1 MSLRPPQP
9 YKRLKHAA
17 AMWLRKSP
25 LIRWTKHRI
34 ERHLRGEDNVAL
46 VSQLPMYAP
55 LSFGTFKDRAPLT
68 ILAAQQAFPLLV
80 ELLQRTDRP
89 ALSPRT
95 IAEFCENR
103 FDPTSIMTLKRLLDS
118 YGSDKCNFHN
128 YHMLYAYILHN
139 PGAIRRILEIGLGT
153 NNDDVVSNMGLDGR
167 PGASL
172 RAFRD
177 FLPNAQIF
185 GADVD
190 RRILFSE
197 DRIVTAFVDQTDLN
211 TFESLGETIG
221 ADFDLIIDDGLH
233 APNANLATLLFSL
246 PRLRA
251 GGWVV
256 IEDISP
262 ASSSRQ
268 VVAHLMP
275 EGFQP
280 ALLSADEALVFVVE
294 RQA

>member
-1 MSLRPPQP
+1 M
-9 YKRLKHAA
+9 HAA
-17 AMWLRKSP
+17 AMWLRKNP
-25 LIRWTKHRI
+25 LIRGTKHRI
-34 ERHLRGEDNVAL
+34 ERHLRGEDNVAI

-68 ILAAQQAFPLLV
+68 LLAVQQTFPLLA
-80 ELLQRTDRP
+80 ELLQRTGRP
-89 ALSPRT
+89 VLKTLT
-95 IAEFCENR
+95 IAEWCENR
-103 FDPTSIMTLKRLLDS
+103 FDPAAMVTLKRLLDG

-128 YHMLYAYILHN
+128 YHMLYARLLRN
-139 PGAIRRILEIGLGT
+139 PAAIKRILEIGLGT

-167 PGASL
+167 PEASL

-190 RRILFSE
+190 RRILFTE
-197 DRIVTAFVDQTDLN
+197 DRIVTRFVDQTDVT
-211 TFESLGETIG
+211 TFEALGEAIG

-233 APNANLATLLFSL
+233 APNANLATLIFALQ
-246 PRLRA
+246 RVRV

-256 IEDISP
+256 VEDIAP
-262 ASSSRQ
+262 ASSSLWQ
-268 VVAHLMP
+268 VVAHLIP
-275 EGFQP
+275 DGFRP

-294 RQA
+294 RLA

>member
-1 MSLRPPQP
+1 
-9 YKRLKHAA
+9 
-17 AMWLRKSP
+17 MWLRKSP
-25 LIRWTKHRI
+25 LIRATKHRI

-46 VSQLPMYAP
+46 VSQLAMYAP

-68 ILAAQQAFPLLV
+68 ILAVQQTFPLLA

-89 ALSPRT
+89 MLSPIT
-95 IAEFCENR
+95 IAEYCANR
-103 FDPTSIMTLKRLLDS
+103 FDQTSMATLKRLLDTH
-118 YGSDKCNFHN
+118 GSDKCNFHN
-128 YHMLYAYILHN
+128 YHMLYAHILRN

-177 FLPNAQIF
+177 FLPNAQVF

-190 RRILFSE
+190 RRILFAE
-197 DRIVTAFVDQTDLN
+197 DRIVTAFVDQTDLS
-211 TFESLGETIG
+211 TFDSLGGTIG

-233 APNANLATLLFSL
+233 APNANLATLIFALE
-246 PRLRA
+246 RLRV

-256 IEDISP
+256 IEDIAP
-262 ASSSRQ
+262 ASSSLWQ
-268 VVAHLMP
+268 VVAQLLP
-275 EGFQP
+275 DGFRP